1 MLNFLGRGAAFNPK
15 EGNTSAFI
23 IENENLFLIDCGES
37 VFERLMASG
46 ILNTVSNISVF
57 ITHTH
62 SDHIGSIGSLAM
74 YSYFVKKQP
83 LKIMVDE
90 SVEYLSNIEKI
101 LEGFGCTT
109 QMVSYINTRAVDNKF
124 ENFEKVRYVPT
135 SHCDELKSCGIMFD
149 TKTGVVYYSGDTR
162 EMAPINNIINSQAP
176 IDKIYV
182 DANTAD
188 YPGAVH
194 LSLKQLNES
203 IPQELRDR
211 VYCMHFNND
220 DCIVQAQEL
229 GFQTVEVFGQQKGIT
244 KKLQK
249 Q

>member
-1 MLNFLGRGAAFNPK
+1 MLKFLGRGDAFNPK

-23 IENENLFLIDCGES
+23 VENDNLLLVDCGES
-37 VFERLMASG
+37 VFGRLMASD
-46 ILNTVSNISVF
+46 ILNDITNIRVLL
-57 ITHTH
+57 THTH

-83 LKIMVDE
+83 LMVLTGE
-90 SVEYLSNIEKI
+90 NVKHLPNIQKI
-101 LEGFGCTT
+101 LEGFGCTPAMINYVDT
-109 QMVSYINTRAVDNKF
+109 QELDNKF
-124 ENFEKVRYVPT
+124 ESFSSVRYIPT
-135 SHCDELKSCGIMFD
+135 SHCNELDSYGLMFQTKMGI
-149 TKTGVVYYSGDTR
+149 VYYSGDTR
-162 EMAPINNIINSQAP
+162 EMTPITEIINSQVP
-176 IDKIYV
+176 INKIYI
-182 DANTAD
+182 DSSTAD

-229 GFQTVEVFGQQKGIT
+229 GFQTVEIY
-244 KKLQK
+244 
-249 Q
+249 